1 MNRGSWVS
9 GGCGHRRGRTS
20 PVAPRPVSWL
30 SSRRRM
36 PVRSFAVI
44 TAVLSPGCTRHQ
56 HTPESCGAREIAHGD
71 RMTFAISLQLPARG
85 TGLAGPAGVAA
96 RDRGNTPG
104 RKRRLSRRRPGA
116 HVRALS
122 RLLQPCRHRVIRP
135 ACSHPQ
141 MPRDPI
147 RMLARVTRSRQRPMN
162 PTLLRERGAVADD
175 GAHQGSDGTRPGGP
189 NSTRSRGPGSS
200 IDAQRDG

>member
-30 SSRRRM
+30 SGRRRM

-85 TGLAGPAGVAA
+85 TGLAGPAGRRRAGSWKHARAQKAAVSPTARRSRARAQPPAPAVPPPRHQARVQPSPNATRPDPDAGPRHPQPPAPDESDVAA
-96 RDRGNTPG
+96 RTGCCG
-104 RKRRLSRRRPGA
+104 RRRSPPG
-116 HVRALS
+116 
-122 RLLQPCRHRVIRP
+122 
-135 ACSHPQ
+135 
-141 MPRDPI
+141 
-147 RMLARVTRSRQRPMN
+147 
-162 PTLLRERGAVADD
+162 E
-175 GAHQGSDGTRPGGP
+175 
-189 NSTRSRGPGSS
+189 
-200 IDAQRDG
+200 